1 MAFVSQ
7 PVSDPLER
15 FKALHERSKMELL
28 DELHLV
34 HLYSLVLI
42 LTSIL

>member
-1 MAFVSQ
+1 MAFLGQ
-7 PVSDPLER
+7 PVLDPLER

-42 LTSIL
+42 PTAIL